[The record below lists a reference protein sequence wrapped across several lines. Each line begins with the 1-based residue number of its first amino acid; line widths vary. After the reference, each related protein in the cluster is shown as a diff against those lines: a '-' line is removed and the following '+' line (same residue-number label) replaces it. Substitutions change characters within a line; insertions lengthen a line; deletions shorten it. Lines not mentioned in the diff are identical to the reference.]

1 MEIRETASGILLK
14 GVQHFD
20 PVQIFECG
28 QAFRWVKGRD
38 GYTGIVSGRVL
49 KLNSKD
55 GGFELQDTRMDEFH
69 SVWSNYFDMDRDYG
83 AIKTALSK
91 DEVIKESINF
101 GSGIRILN
109 QDFWETLIS
118 FIISANNNIPRIK
131 GIIERLSLAYGER
144 IETGE
149 GEYYAFPEPVVLGRA
164 SEEDLL
170 RCGCGYRARYIKK
183 TAQMVESGEVS
194 FERLKD
200 MSYREAL
207 NLLLKCPGVGNKV
220 ADCVLLYSAGK
231 TEAFPV
237 DVWIKRAMERLYGLN
252 EKNEAEIRRF
262 AQERFGK
269 LAGFAQQY
277 LFYKEISNNQIR
289 PIDRTVPII

>member
-14 GVQHFD
+14 DVVHFD

-28 QAFRWVKGRD
+28 QSFRWVKCKD
-38 GYTGIVSGRVL
+38 GYTGVVQGKLL
-49 KLNSKD
+49 KLKDID
-55 GGFELQDTRMDEFH
+55 GGFELQNTRMDEFH

-83 AIKTALSK
+83 EIKTVLSE
-91 DEVIKESINF
+91 DEAIKESINF

-131 GIIERLSLAYGER
+131 DIIERLSLAYGER

-149 GEYYAFPEPVVLGRA
+149 GEYYAFPKPVVLGRA

-220 ADCVLLYSAGK
+220 ADCVLLFSAGK

-277 LFYKEISNNQIR
+277 LFYREI
-289 PIDRTVPII
+289 T